1 MSALLSL
8 IPWHMILPALVPAA
22 TDVARGLVAKVTG
35 GAGAQP
41 QNVAERVQLMQAET
55 ARLQALGE
63 LDKPEGQISQWVANL
78 RASFRYIAIGTVEL
92 AALVAVLAGIQG
104 PNVAVLLEL
113 AGAGMSFII
122 GERMYLAIGGRNR

>member
-1 MSALLSL
+1 MAALLSL

-22 TDVARGLVAKVTG
+22 TDAARGLVAKISG

-41 QNVAERVQLMQAET
+41 QNVAEVVQLMKAQTE
-55 ARLQALGE
+55 RLQALSE

-78 RASFRYIAIGTVEL
+78 RASFRYIAVGVVEL
-92 AALVAVLAGIQG
+92 AALAAVLFHVQG
-104 PNVAVLLEL
+104 EGVAVLLEL

>member
-1 MSALLSL
+1 MAALLSL

-22 TDVARGLVAKVTG
+22 TDAARGLVAKISG

-41 QNVAERVQLMQAET
+41 QNVAELVQLMKAQTE
-55 ARLQALGE
+55 RLQALSE
-63 LDKPEGQISQWVANL
+63 LDKPEGQISQWVADL
-78 RASFRYIAIGTVEL
+78 RASFRYIAVGAIEL
-92 AALVAVLAGIQG
+92 AALGAVLFHVQG
-104 PNVAVLLEL
+104 EGVAVLLEL